1 MKLTA
6 ETFLSV
12 VRKSGLIE
20 VDRLKDLVREFRATG
35 VNVDDSHVLAGTL
48 TGKGLLTRWQADKLL
63 QGKARGFFLSKYRL
77 LSLLGKGGMSS
88 VYLAEHVLMR
98 RRCAIKVLPQKRV
111 NDSSY
116 LARFH
121 REAQAVASLD
131 HPNIVRAY
139 DVDVDRSIE
148 KNHEIHFL
156 VMEYVDGRSLQ
167 EIVQADG
174 QLDCV
179 RAADTIRQA
188 ADGLAHAHQA
198 GMVHRDI
205 KPGNLLVDTNGTVKI
220 LDLGLARFFNED
232 DEDSLTV
239 AHDEKVLGTA
249 DYLAPEQALDS
260 HKVDARADLY
270 ALGCTMYF
278 LLTGHPPFTSG
289 TLAQRLMAHQ
299 TREPPG
305 IETERDDVPE
315 DLLAI
320 VRKMMAKKVEDRQQT
335 AGEIADALSAWLM
348 EHAGDEWKSGHPLL
362 SGSGV
367 GGSST
372 TGSNR
377 AIDTVVSGASSAR
390 PPATAADDE
399 NLATF
404 LSNLSGVTPGRD
416 NGPPKRAER
425 RGGSGS
431 SKVKSSGSPDR
442 AAVAAAASKE
452 ASVAAHPSRAATIGS
467 DDSGKSAIPARVSV
481 PVAKPVVD
489 PGPDRTVQIAMPVAP
504 KVNAAATVTEK
515 DRKPASGIRGLIRK
529 RAVRMA
535 VVVTVGVLLLAG
547 VGWVIA
553 TKIGGNSDDDPK
565 PAPPVRPAVE
575 RKQPKELLVGPNAE
589 FKTLGKAVADVIRRF
604 DKEGKREEMTQ
615 VIRVAGGATYKER
628 IQFDNSQTKF
638 ENLTLSI
645 VCDSTRPA
653 VFAPS
658 GPDPVLKLSKMKQF
672 TLDGFVLKS
681 DGGRTAVELDGA
693 CYGLQLKNLT
703 LTGYTESGILGDR
716 LQGFF
721 SPETEMRFQNV
732 RFQGGPRS
740 AGVRLT
746 GDTSWVQISG
756 CRFLG
761 PMSAGVVYDGDQYT
775 CSVSQSLFHDAGVG
789 VRVQGARRKLNE
801 VKLSDNTFHQC
812 GRGIVFDRMPASGS
826 GELVISRNLFAKL
839 RDNDVIVEAGFK
851 PPAFRKFLADG
862 GLRDNMTDRSPQP
875 KGNLPALFDRGKK
888 GVSLKFKSVK
898 PDDRD
903 FLLPQPDADHK
914 DVGATQPDS

>member
-6 ETFLSV
+6 ESFLSV

-20 VDRLKDLVREFRATG
+20 SDRLKDLVREFRAAG
-35 VNVDDSHVLAGTL
+35 LNVEDSHVLAGTL
-48 TGKGLLTRWQADKLL
+48 TGKGLLTTWQADKLL

-139 DVDVDRSIE
+139 DVDVDRTIE

-167 EIVQADG
+167 ELVQVDG
-174 QLDCV
+174 VLDCV
-179 RAADTIRQA
+179 HAADYIRQA

-205 KPGNLLVDTNGTVKI
+205 KPGNLLVDANGTVKI
-220 LDLGLARFFNED
+220 LDLGLARFFNEN

-260 HKVDARADLY
+260 HTVDARADLY

-305 IETERDDVPE
+305 IETERDDVPQ

-320 VRKMMAKKVEDRQQT
+320 VRRMMAKKVDDRFQT
-335 AGEIADALSAWLM
+335 ANEVADALTAWLLA
-348 EHAGDEWKSGHPLL
+348 HAGDEWKSGHPSL
-362 SGSGV
+362 SGIGA
-367 GGSST
+367 GGSAA

-377 AIDTVVSGASSAR
+377 ASDTVVSGASSAR
-390 PPATAADDE
+390 PAANDE

-404 LSNLSGVTPGRD
+404 LSNLSGVTTGRD

-431 SKVKSSGSPDR
+431 SKLNSGGSPVR
-442 AAVAAAASKE
+442 TPVAAAATVVGDVSE
-452 ASVAAHPSRAATIGS
+452 Q
-467 DDSGKSAIPARVSV
+467 PAPPAPPAV
-481 PVAKPVVD
+481 PVAKPAAD
-489 PGPDRTVQIAMPVAP
+489 ADSARTVQIAMTVAP
-504 KVNAAATVTEK
+504 KANAGTATAAK
-515 DRKPASGIRGLIRK
+515 SGKPASGIGGLARN
-529 RAVRMA
+529 RTVRNIA
-535 VVVTVGVLLLAG
+535 LATVGILLLAG
-547 VGWVIA
+547 IGWGVAAIIRA
-553 TKIGGNSDDDPK
+553 NSGDEPQPGPPDPH
-565 PAPPVRPAVE
+565 PAANNRPN
-575 RKQPKELLVGPNAE
+575 ELHVGPNAE
-589 FKTLGKAVADVIRRF
+589 FKTLGKAVTEVIRRF
-604 DKEGKREEMTQ
+604 DKEGGRAEMTA

-628 IQFDNSQTKF
+628 IRFDNSQQKF
-638 ENLTLSI
+638 ENLTLKI
-645 VCDSTRPA
+645 LCDSPKPA
-653 VFAPS
+653 VLAPS
-658 GPDPVLKLSKMKQF
+658 GPEPIVKLTAMKQF

-681 DGGRTAVELDGA
+681 DGGRAAVELDGA
-693 CYGLQLKNLT
+693 CFGLQLMNLT
-703 LTGYTESGILGDR
+703 VTGYTDGGILGDR

-721 SPETEMRFQNV
+721 SPETEMRFQNI

-740 AGVRLT
+740 AGVRLD

-761 PMSAGVVYDGDQYT
+761 PMSAGVVYDGDQFT
-775 CSVSQSLFHDAGVG
+775 CSVSQSVFHEVG
-789 VRVQGARRKLNE
+789 IGIRVEGARKLNE
-801 VKLSDNTFHQC
+801 VKLTDNTFHRC
-812 GRGIVFDRMPASGS
+812 DRGIVFDRMPAAGS
-826 GELVISRNLFAKL
+826 GELVVSRNLFAKL
-839 RDNDVIVEAGFK
+839 RGNDVVVPDGFK
-851 PPAFRKFLADG
+851 SAEFGKLFPSG
-862 GLRDNMTDRSPQP
+862 GLRGNMTDRSKEP
-875 KGNLPALFDRGKK
+875 KGNVPSLFKGGKT
-888 GVSLKFKSVK
+888 GVRLKFKSDDK
-898 PDDRD
+898 PDDPD
-903 FLLPQPDADHK
+903 FLFPQPDADHK
-914 DVGATQPDS
+914 DVGATQRGER